1 MKEVF
6 TKNILKYNL
15 RNRRVKFLPNP
26 KIKKYGTDAVA
37 YKTAQLW
44 ITLLARYKNLS
55 LLDLFKDV

>member
-15 RNRRVKFLPNP
+15 WNRRVEFLPNP
-26 KIKKYGTDAVA
+26 KIKYGTDAVA

-55 LLDLFKDV
+55 SLDLFKDV